1 MDSPIVSHEAN
12 GAAAFTSVNPV
23 SVPIPATAPLPV
35 APGEDSTPASLPAA
49 PPSRKVN
56 RSCLECTRRKVK
68 CDGRQPCSSCVYYR
82 TPDAC
87 GYRQRSKRNAVSR
100 R

>member
-1 MDSPIVSHEAN
+1 MPSFSHPPPEGDQRVVSMRNDSPQ
-12 GAAAFTSVNPV
+12 
-23 SVPIPATAPLPV
+23 PAT
-35 APGEDSTPASLPAA
+35 G
-49 PPSRKVN
+49 RKVN

-68 CDGRQPCSSCVYYR
+68 CDGSHPCGSCVYYR
-82 TPDAC
+82 CAEAC